1 MNLNSGE
8 DNVETD
14 STKVNQAWYLN
25 TSGSLRA
32 AVLGVND
39 GLVSNF
45 SLVMGVSGAID
56 NINLVFLSGIAG
68 LLAGALSMAAGEYIS
83 MRSQKEVYE
92 YQITLENLRIRT
104 EPEEVE
110 EDISSIYRAKG
121 LSSTESKSVSHQIM
135 SNMDV
140 ALDTISREKLGLNPS
155 QLGSPWNAALSS
167 FGAFACG
174 ASVPILP
181 YFFIDKTFVVLAS
194 AILSSLALIIVGGS
208 LARLTRNSI
217 PWGGLRM
224 LALGGVAATVTYA
237 VGTIVGIS
245 ISI

>member
-1 MNLNSGE
+1 MSVNSGE
-8 DNVETD
+8 DNVEMD

-45 SLVMGVSGAID
+45 SLVMGVSGATD
-56 NINLVFLSGIAG
+56 NINLVLLSGIAG
-68 LLAGALSMAAGEYIS
+68 LLAGALSMATGEYLS

-92 YQITLENLRIRT
+92 YQIARENLRIRT
-104 EPEEVE
+104 EPKEVE

-121 LSSTESKSVSHQIM
+121 LSNTESESISHQIM

-155 QLGSPWNAALSS
+155 QLGSPWSAALSS

-194 AILSSLALIIVGGS
+194 AILSCLALIIVGGS